1 MFHREALELFPA
13 PHPRRPALLN
23 SIAMAISTRFNQSG
37 KRNDLDD
44 AISFSREAL
53 ELQATTPADR
63 LENLAVVLSK
73 KFNQSGDSKGL
84 DEPYR

>member
-1 MFHREALELFPA
+1 
-13 PHPRRPALLN
+13 
-23 SIAMAISTRFNQSG
+23 MAISTRFNQSG

-63 LENLAVVLSK
+63 ASSLENLAVVLSK